1 MANYVS
7 AVKIANQLRLN
18 KDTVMYRFNK
28 MGIQPLKLNNKLY
41 YLRSDI
47 DLLKEMKNTRNFIT
61 PNERFSILEY
71 FLSNRGNS
79 ASDLE
84 KVFFIPQHR
93 IDRIITEFLN
103 NGFCVIAPSKMNK
116 Q

>member
-28 MGIQPLKLNNKLY
+28 IGIQPLKLNNKLY
-41 YLRSDI
+41 YLKSDI
-47 DLLKEMKNTRNFIT
+47 DSLKEMKNTRNFIT

-71 FLSNRGNS
+71 FLSNRENS
-79 ASDLE
+79 ASDLS
-84 KVFFIPQHR
+84 KVFFIPQAR
-93 IDRIITEFLN
+93 IDRIISEYFN
-103 NGFCVIAPSKMNK
+103 NGSCVIAPSKMNR

>member
-1 MANYVS
+1 MANYVT
-7 AVKIANQLRLN
+7 AIDIADKFRISKN
-18 KDTVMYRFNK
+18 TVVERFAK
-28 MGIQPLKLNNKLY
+28 LDIQPLNLNHKLY
-41 YLRSDI
+41 YLRSNI
-47 DLLKEMKNTRNFIT
+47 DLLKTMKNPRNFIT
-61 PNERFSILEY
+61 PNERFTILEY
-71 FLSNRGNS
+71 FLSNRENS

-116 Q
+116 E